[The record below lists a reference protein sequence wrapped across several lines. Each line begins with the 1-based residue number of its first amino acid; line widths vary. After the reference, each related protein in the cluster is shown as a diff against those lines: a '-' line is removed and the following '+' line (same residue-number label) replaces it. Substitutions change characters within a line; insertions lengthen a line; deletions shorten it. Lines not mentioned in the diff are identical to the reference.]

1 MKLDRLSGFLR
12 RFLREEGGVISVQNL
27 FILFGAGL
35 VSAQAV
41 DVTHLYTTRT
51 QIQVAAD
58 VAAHAAIMTRNRND
72 APTDPTEAANW
83 ARDRAISAVQWMLPG
98 QQNGHVVERPDILFG
113 TWDTT
118 TRTFRVDNQATDAVL
133 VTTGRERASGN
144 AVPTFLYTLAG
155 VGSMSVA
162 ASSVYR
168 VIYPCPNDGI
178 ASVTR
183 VDLRSNNDFFDNIC
197 LYSPIVSLNSN
208 NSFETGTM
216 VQMPD
221 TSVWFSYNP
230 NSSFESNTGLRD
242 ALRNGLFDFY
252 ILDRIRVPGTVQLRP
267 GDLPLDQ
274 ALTSDTPERPPYI
287 DRATVANVITL
298 SASTTLTPS
307 SFTPGRVHRITCNNS
322 SGRIDFS
329 AGVFSRFVLLTNC
342 QVRFNG
348 GTELQDLVIS
358 TTNTD
363 PESFQTP
370 SGGGDGLQIGRDDN
384 CAAGGGVR
392 LLTRGGL
399 KAAAKMEIYGSQIL
413 ALGEVQFAAGSG
425 GIINEAEGLSIIAQ
439 GMVSGTS
446 NMSFSGCPNGTNDVL
461 KTPYFQAAW

>member
-1 MKLDRLSGFLR
+1 MTLDRLPSFVR
-12 RFLREEGGVISVQNL
+12 RFLQEEGGVISVQNL

-41 DVTHLYTTRT
+41 DVTHLYATRT

-72 APTDPTEAANW
+72 APSDAVEAANW
-83 ARDRAISAVQWMLPG
+83 ARDRAIAAVQWMLPG
-98 QQNGHVVERPDILFG
+98 QTNGHVVERADIQFG
-113 TWDTT
+113 TWDTA
-118 TRTFRVDNQATDAVL
+118 TRTFRVDNEETDAVL

-168 VIYPCPNDGI
+168 VIYPCPSDGI
-178 ASVTR
+178 ASMTLI
-183 VDLRSNNDFFDNIC
+183 DLRSNNTFLDDIC
-197 LYSPIVSLNSN
+197 LYSRAISLNSN
-208 NSFETGTM
+208 NSFESGTM

-221 TSVWFSYNP
+221 TSLWFNYNP
-230 NSSFESNTGLRD
+230 NSSFESNPGLQD
-242 ALRNGLFDFY
+242 ALRNGLYDFY
-252 ILDRIRVPGTVQLRP
+252 ILDQLKPAGTVLLRP
-267 GDLPLDQ
+267 GDLPFELS
-274 ALTSDTPERPPYI
+274 LRRDTPERPPYMIASMMSSVINLTQSELFPNSFTTGRVHQRTCASSRDRI
-287 DRATVANVITL
+287 DFNGGIY
-298 SASTTLTPS
+298 S
-307 SFTPGRVHRITCNNS
+307 SFTLI
-322 SGRIDFS
+322 
-329 AGVFSRFVLLTNC
+329 TNC
-342 QVRFNG
+342 LVRFDG
-348 GTELQDLVIS
+348 DVELQDLTIF

-384 CAAGGGVR
+384 CADGGGVQ

-399 KAAAKMEIYGSQIL
+399 RAAAKMEIYGSQIL
-413 ALGEVQFAAGSG
+413 ALGAVQFAAGSG
-425 GIINEAEGLSIIAQ
+425 GIINEAQGLSIIAQ
-439 GMVSGTS
+439 GEVSGTS
-446 NMSFSGCPNGTNDVL
+446 NMSFSGCPNGTNSAR